1 MAGRKRKKSV
11 RSMKDL
17 PVAKLGARKTRQV
30 RGGAASSS
38 DVVTEKI
45 GPGRS

>member
-1 MAGRKRKKSV
+1 MARKRKKTT

-17 PVAKLGARKTRQV
+17 PVAKLGARKARQV
-30 RGGAASSS
+30 KGGAASSS
-38 DVVTEKI
+38 DVGTEKI